1 MRRPSNYLSGRTK
14 VTSPSDVSADRH
26 SFLSL
31 GEAEP
36 NLGVPSAT
44 EAIVLSDTSGVRSF
58 VNLSSDFDVLNGEIK
73 LVANTAGFAVAA
85 NTTLQSV
92 TDTGNTTTNNITL
105 SGSNL
110 IFDNGSFKTTISE
123 NGTLTNNRE
132 INFPDANGK
141 VITTGNLSD
150 IGANLGSAFYGSN
163 AVANNSYQYIIH
175 TSPGGGN
182 TTQKI
187 SAEDALAGLI
197 LVDEAVDATQNLDYN
212 LLMIQTE
219 TGGQAGGSLTAARA
233 MMVDNGGVT
242 FNPNTNL
249 VKTSGGYVA
258 QSINYLPVITTPSTN
273 QSLKLFANGTGDIQ
287 ILKLAKFGNSIIVL
301 DEDENGL
308 IFDTNN
314 DSGSVIHYN
323 TAANTAA
330 ADIQSGVEYQIITA
344 GTTDFTLIG
353 AADSNRGTTFTATG
367 AGTGTGVAVTT
378 STVKQAFFGW
388 DRSDNKFKWIPD
400 GTLTGTGSINT
411 TFAGDVGDAEF
422 ANLTL
427 TGDLTV
433 QGNTVTVNAET
444 LSIEDPLIF
453 IGTANN
459 STDDGKD
466 RGIIFNYNDG
476 TNPQTGFIGYDNSAD
491 EFRLQK
497 KGVSVSN
504 DIVTFASGSTSDLG
518 GLRVGELTASGTSK
532 IGSNIS
538 SGTAAFIG
546 STGFSGQ
553 TISISRHVTFSA
565 PYDTG
570 SGSGN
575 IIGNRRVNGTAT
587 EDLRID
593 THEGQ
598 SIFFD
603 DTNKKLSFYAN
614 NSLFLSG
621 NTTFVEIPNKLL
633 VTNTSLASSG
643 TAGGGAAHFLGS
655 VSVASTFYNTMGA
668 RLNDSSS
675 GPNTYMGGSNQ
686 GHFRFEGGG
695 SGPLDVVAH
704 HGSFGSGTSFEPA
717 LNLLVENLTH
727 GKNGVRIAVDG
738 TVSIDQ
744 TLITTA
750 LSSNTAGLAI
760 EGQTFPGSVG
770 STGQILLVAN
780 SATGEL
786 AWGNVPPS
794 GITELLDDT
803 TPQLGGDLETNG
815 SDILVADDDS
825 IKIGT
830 GNDLVISHS
839 SSTNITTLTTP
850 STTDILQ
857 IKGGTSTYLQA
868 FQGFVKL
875 YGSTNLKFETTAT
888 GVNVTGDMQS
898 NTATVSG
905 TVTANKFMS
914 TATSQT
920 YTLESTNNLLIRP
933 GTSKDVIIRNSGG
946 QDLIK
951 AMGSTT
957 TNTHVELYNQNVKR
971 LETTVDG
978 VEVTG
983 TLTATAKS
991 FLIDHPTKEGMKL
1004 KHGSLEGPE
1013 NGVYVRG
1020 HLVGTNGEI
1029 KLPDYWKGLVD
1040 KETITVNITP
1050 IGRHQK
1056 LYVKDIINNTVF
1068 IGNENLL
1075 NKQIN
1080 CYYTIYGERKDID
1093 KLVVEYDAK

>member
-44 EAIVLSDTSGVRSF
+44 EAIVLSDTSGVRTF

-73 LVANTAGFAVAA
+73 LVANTAQFAVSA
-85 NTTLQSV
+85 NVTLQTV
-92 TDTGNTTTNNITL
+92 TDTGNTTTNDITL
-105 SGSNL
+105 DGSNL
-110 IFDNGSFKTTISE
+110 IFDTGTYETKLAAVTTTTTNKTI
-123 NGTLTNNRE
+123 TL
-132 INFPDANGK
+132 PDATGT
-141 VITTGNLSD
+141 VITTGNLSN
-150 IGANLGSAFYGSN
+150 IGDTLGSVFYGN
-163 AVANNSYQYIIH
+163 DAVANNSYQYVVH
-175 TSPGGGN
+175 TSGGQ
-182 TTQKI
+182 TIKLST
-187 SAEDALAGLI
+187 EDALAGLI
-197 LVDEAVDATQNLDYN
+197 LVDEAVDATQNADYN
-212 LLMIQTE
+212 ILMVQTE
-219 TGGQAGGSLTAARA
+219 GLGTASGSPTAARA
-233 MMVDNGGVT
+233 TMVDGGGIT

-249 VKTSGGYVA
+249 VKTSGAYVA
-258 QSINYLPVITTPSTN
+258 NGLSFLPAISTPQAN
-273 QSLKLFANGTGDIQ
+273 QSLKLFANGSGDIQ

-330 ADIQSGVEYQIITA
+330 ADIQSGVEYQIITG

-353 AADSNRGTTFTATG
+353 AADSLRGTTFTATG
-367 AGTGTGVAVTT
+367 AGTGTGLVVTT

-466 RGIIFNYNDG
+466 RGIVFDYNDG

-491 EFRLQK
+491 EFVLQK
-497 KGVSVSN
+497 KGISVSN
-504 DIVTFASGSTSDLG
+504 DVVTVSGFASDLG
-518 GLRVGELTASGTSK
+518 DIRVGEINSIGKSKLGSSILSGRAVEIGASS
-532 IGSNIS
+532 SSQRLNIS
-538 SGTAAFIG
+538 MGVTSTAGYG
-546 STGFSGQ
+546 STAG
-553 TISISRHVTFSA
+553 TIISNERVF
-565 PYDTG
+565 G
-570 SGSGN
+570 SSTRDLLIHTQEN
-575 IIGNRRVNGTAT
+575 QAILLSDVN
-587 EDLRID
+587 EEVSL
-593 THEGQ
+593 
-598 SIFFD
+598 F
-603 DTNKKLSFYAN
+603 AN
-614 NSLFLSG
+614 NNVILSG
-621 NTTFVEIPNKLL
+621 NTTYIEIPNKLV
-633 VTNTSLASSG
+633 VTDTGLSSSAS
-643 TAGGGAAHFLGS
+643 AGGGAAHFLGS
-655 VSVASTFYNTMGA
+655 VAVNSTFFAGGSVILNEDVSGPSTTMG
-668 RLNDSSS
+668 
-675 GPNTYMGGSNQ
+675 TTIQ
-686 GHFRFEGGG
+686 GHIRFGSIGG
-695 SGPLDVVAH
+695 SGNKVAVIAK
-704 HGSFGSGTSFEPA
+704 HGTFGAGQNLFEPG
-717 LNLLVENLTH
+717 LDLVAENLTH
-727 GKNGVRIAVDG
+727 GTNGIRIAKDG

-770 STGQILLVAN
+770 STGQVLLVAN
-780 SATGEL
+780 SATGAL

-803 TPQLGGDLETNG
+803 TPQLGGDLDTNG
-815 SDILVADDDS
+815 KNINVTNQTSAIMFNGGS
-825 IKIGT
+825 GQIFHNTT
-830 GNDLVISHS
+830 GNGTFTITSGDKISIDANALS
-839 SSTNITTLTTP
+839 
-850 STTDILQ
+850 
-857 IKGGTSTYLQA
+857 
-868 FQGFVKL
+868 GFVIENSANTQKFIDGSVNNPVNLYYKNSKKL
-875 YGSTNLKFETTAT
+875 ETSNTGITITGDLQSDTAT
-888 GVNVTGDMQS
+888 IASIPFSTSGAQS
-898 NTATVSG
+898 IIDKNGAL
-905 TVTANKFMS
+905 N
-914 TATSQT
+914 
-920 YTLESTNNLLIRP
+920 IRGNWIRFQKP
-933 GTSKDVIIRNSGG
+933 GTNT
-946 QDLIK
+946 DLAIMK
-951 AMGSTT
+951 PDGE
-957 TNTHVELYNQNVKR
+957 VELYHNGSQK
-971 LETTVDG
+971 LETTTDG

-1029 KLPDYWKGLVD
+1029 KLPDYWEGLVD

-1068 IGNENLL
+1068 IGNENLF